1 MNNQIEPQLLQEMTR
16 QYIKDNLQLDVGSE
30 SVYVYDR
37 DGSMLANRS
46 TLRLVLDGEVISEV
60 IV

>member
-1 MNNQIEPQLLQEMTR
+1 MNSQIDPQLLQEMISEYT
-16 QYIKDNLQLDVGSE
+16 KDNLQLDVGSE

-37 DGSMLANRS
+37 DGDMFQDRT
-46 TLRLVLDGEVISEV
+46 TLRLVLDGEVISEA